1 MRMRART
8 YNYDLRGA
16 PKRPATVLCLLA
28 GACLLG
34 STVAVVGAA
43 SSLNAMAVGAV
54 SIAGMAGAMLL
65 ALDVPAIVMVR
76 AAFVA
81 SFFFKGDVML
91 FKIAE
96 IEDPSGLNVSLT
108 LITGLAL
115 LAHDLIVG
123 RGDDR
128 VLPRHVSFLF
138 TGLVIF
144 AAASVLVSHPTAL
157 GAFSLASLLTTVL
170 IAYVIASHF
179 GVERDRLVQLVTFIA
194 AGLLFTGVVALAQYT
209 LEWPMNISVLG
220 TGTEEEQLGTQSQ
233 LLARV
238 PAFLRTPNGMAWV
251 VSSLLPLVLAPV
263 ICRARAFTSMQRLL
277 LSAAALAAVVGV
289 TLSLARGSWIGVVAS
304 VTLLIVFG
312 WVGLSATERR
322 GHFVSAAG
330 ALILTGLLLMPFADR
345 IYDRVTAD
353 DEGSAA
359 VRVPLMETALRMID
373 DNALVGVGLNG
384 YRSNMTRYDE
394 TSIFVSQVFAQP
406 VHNVFAHVTV
416 EVGIP
421 GGVIFCL
428 LILAALIESL
438 RAMSRGDRLMFA
450 LGLGVAISLTAFVI
464 SGIKEPASLGSARP
478 PMRTLFLL
486 LGIAFA
492 LSRIRRRELPPE
504 VPA

>member
-1 MRMRART
+1 MRMRARP
-8 YNYDLRGA
+8 YNHDLRGA
-16 PKRPATVLCLLA
+16 PNRPATVLCLLA

-34 STVAVVGAA
+34 STVAVLGAG
-43 SSLNAMAVGAV
+43 SSVNAMAFGAV
-54 SIAGMAGAMLL
+54 SIAGMAAAMLL
-65 ALDVPAIVMVR
+65 ALDVPAIALVR

-81 SFFFKGDVML
+81 SFFFKGDMML
-91 FKIAE
+91 FKINE
-96 IEDPSGLNVSLT
+96 VEDPSGLNVSLT
-108 LITGLAL
+108 LIAGLAL
-115 LAHDLIVG
+115 LAHDLFIEH
-123 RGDDR
+123 DDER
-128 VLPRHVSFLF
+128 VLPRYVFFLLA
-138 TGLVIF
+138 GLVIL
-144 AAASVLVSHPTAL
+144 AAASVLVLQPTAL
-157 GAFSLASLLTTVL
+157 GAFSLASLLTSVL

-179 GVERDRLVQLVTFIA
+179 ATRDRIVQLVTLIA

-209 LEWPMNISVLG
+209 VEWPMNMSVLG
-220 TGTEEEQLGTQSQ
+220 TGTEEEQVGTQSQ

-263 ICRARAFTSMQRLL
+263 ICRARAFTSMQRSLL
-277 LSAAALAAVVGV
+277 FAAALAGVMGV
-289 TLSLARGSWIGVVAS
+289 TLSLARGSWIGVIVA

-312 WVGLSATERR
+312 WAGLSAAERR

-345 IYDRVTAD
+345 IYDRLTAD

-359 VRVPLMETALRMID
+359 VRMPLMETALRMID

-394 TSIFVSQVFAQP
+394 TSMFVSQVFPQP

-421 GGVIFCL
+421 GGIIFCL
-428 LILAALIESL
+428 LIIAALIESL
-438 RAMSRGDRLMFA
+438 RSMSRGDRLMFA
-450 LGLGVAISLTAFVI
+450 LGLGVAISLAAFVI

-492 LSRIRRRELPPE
+492 LSRIRRRETPSE